1 MYKVLLVDDEERM
14 TQGLRRFGPWE
25 ETGFAVAG
33 TATSVARA
41 LVFLESEPVD
51 LLITDIQMPV
61 QSGLDLIRLAREQC
75 PKTKFVILTAYSE
88 FAYAQEALRLGAL
101 DYLTKPVNL
110 AQMKALLLNV
120 RAKLDEE
127 RQREDMDEVQEM
139 LARTLVMNF
148 ANGYPYDA
156 QKACACLDT
165 RCALAV
171 VRMTAREAKA
181 ADEAAGAL
189 RAAFVPCRLF
199 RVSAQ
204 EILAVIETPEAPQEA
219 ELAGR
224 VGQLLREGEERIPV
238 CAGVALARE
247 GYREMRSAFLRAGK
261 AMNYQ
266 SARGVTGVTSYEQIS
281 RIVVGGA
288 RQQTQQLLALTQMLV
303 VPEKREQLLPALRG
317 ALRRMAEGRGFSL
330 AQAQRFCTTLIME
343 MDVPMQALSLP
354 DYPRHAHLSAV
365 LLDIWSSAD
374 LAELEEQMTAYL
386 GDILRRIEQTNEN
399 ALAGE
404 LINRIQSYIQEHY
417 AENLTLGVL
426 SERFYVSPSYL
437 SRLFKKKTGTNFIDY
452 LTLLRIGKAKEYL
465 TRTSRK
471 IYHISEMIGYE
482 NPRYF
487 AKLFKE
493 ETGLTPQEY
502 RSRHQQG

>member
-14 TQGLRRFGPWE
+14 TQGLMRFGPWE
-25 ETGFAVAG
+25 ETGFAVVG

-61 QSGLDLIRLAREQC
+61 QSGLDLIRLARAQY
-75 PKTKFVILTAYSE
+75 PKTGFVILTAYSE

-110 AQMKALLLNV
+110 AQMKALLLRV
-120 RAKLDEE
+120 RGRLDEE

-148 ANGYPYDA
+148 ANGYPYDG
-156 QKACACLDT
+156 QKARACLNT
-165 RCALAV
+165 RCPLAV
-171 VRMTAREAKA
+171 VRMTAREARA
-181 ADEAAGAL
+181 ADDASEAL
-189 RAAFVPCRLF
+189 RAAFTPCRLF
-199 RVSAQ
+199 RVS
-204 EILAVIETPEAPQEA
+204 ERELLAVIETPQMPQEA

-224 VGQLLREGEERIPV
+224 VGQLPLAGGV
-238 CAGVALARE
+238 FAGVALARE
-247 GYREMRSAFLRAGK
+247 GYREMRRAFLQAGK
-261 AMNYQ
+261 AMAYQ
-266 SARGVTGVTSYEQIS
+266 SARGAAGVTAYEQIS

-288 RQQTQQLLALTQMLV
+288 EQQTRQLLALTQMLV

-317 ALRRMAEGRGFSL
+317 ALRSLAEQRGFSL
-330 AQAQRFCTTLIME
+330 AQAQRFCTTLIMD
-343 MDVPMQALSLP
+343 MDVPIQTLSLP
-354 DYPRHAHLSAV
+354 DYPRHALLSAA
-365 LLDIWSSAD
+365 LLDIWSCAD
-374 LAELEEQMTAYL
+374 LAELEERMSLYL
-386 GDILRRIEQTNEN
+386 EEILRHIAGTNEN
-399 ALAGE
+399 AFAGE
-404 LINRIQSYIQEHY
+404 LVGRIKSYIQEHF

-437 SRLFKKKTGTNFIDY
+437 SRLFKKKTGINFIDY

-487 AKLFKE
+487 ARLFKE

-502 RSRHQQG
+502 RSRHQP